1 MKKDYKAWLILDWKS
16 GQMWIRRTLPT
27 NLSPREIPIQ
37 VLLHVNAPDIK
48 PYQLEAEVDIPEAKI
63 EQLLAMQ
70 G

>member
-1 MKKDYKAWLILDWKS
+1 LKKDYKAWLILDWK
-16 GQMWIRRTLPT
+16 GGNMRLVRTCPQ
-27 NLSPREIPIQ
+27 NIPPREIPIQ
-37 VLLHVNAPDIK
+37 LLFHVNVPDIK